1 MPDEPR
7 QPFLGQS
14 SFADDG
20 DPALLAAP
28 RNVTTKRIFVA
39 ATRMNEGKT
48 TVCLGLFAALRS
60 ISPSVG
66 YIKPIG
72 QRFVEVQ
79 GSKID
84 EDSLL
89 LDSIFHVEVPI
100 EAMSPVAVDSS
111 FTRRYLQNPEENHP
125 LLVDRMCRAFD
136 RASYL
141 KDYIIIEG
149 TGHAGV
155 GSIFD
160 MSNAQAAKLF
170 NAKVIIVSEGGIG
183 RPVDEIAMNKA
194 LFDKYEVPVIG
205 AIINKCRPDKIPQ
218 LVQHAGQALARI
230 GVPLLGAIPLQ
241 KPLTAPNLS
250 QVVDEIS
257 GRWLNG
263 RAHGMNERVLR
274 IVIGAMTAKGVMDY
288 LQPGVLVLTP
298 GDRDDILLSAI
309 AQAGL
314 SGKKIV
320 SGILLTRNIMPHPR
334 LLEMLHQTN
343 IPVVITDDESYDVA
357 SKIVN
362 MTIKTQPQ
370 DADKIPII
378 KRLILDNVDLQKIL
392 HAFEPVPAKPTATT
406 PPTD

>member
-1 MPDEPR
+1 MPEELS
-7 QPFLGQS
+7 QPLLSLPTFT
-14 SFADDG
+14 DG
-20 DPALLAAP
+20 SDPTLLTAP
-28 RNVTTKRIFVA
+28 RNVITKRIFVA

-60 ISPSVG
+60 LSPSVG

-79 GSKID
+79 GAKID

-89 LDSIFHVEVPI
+89 LDSIFQVEVPI
-100 EAMSPVAVDSS
+100 EAMSPVAVDSN
-111 FTRRYLQNPEENHP
+111 FTRRYLVNPALNLP
-125 LLVDRMCRAFD
+125 LLKDRMCRAFD
-136 RASYL
+136 RVSFH

-170 NAKVIIVSEGGIG
+170 KAKVIIVSEGGIG

-194 LFDKYEVPVIG
+194 LFDKHNVEVIG
-205 AIINKCRPDKIPQ
+205 AILNKCLPDKMEQVIE
-218 LVQHAGQALARI
+218 HAGKGLERL

-250 QVVDEIS
+250 QVVDEIG

-263 RAHGMNERVLR
+263 RSQGLNERVLR
-274 IVIGAMTAKGVMDY
+274 IVIGAMTAKGMMDY
-288 LQPGVLVLTP
+288 LQPGVLMLTP

-314 SGKKIV
+314 TGKKVV
-320 SGILLTRNIMPHPR
+320 SGIILTRNIMPHPR
-334 LLEMLHQTN
+334 MLEMLHQTN
-343 IPVVITDDESYDVA
+343 IPTVITDDESYAVA

-370 DADKIPII
+370 DTDKIPII

-392 HAFEPVPAKPTATT
+392 KAF
-406 PPTD
+406 

>member
-1 MPDEPR
+1 MPDELQ
-7 QPFLGQS
+7 QPLLGQPT
-14 SFADDG
+14 FIDG
-20 DPALLAAP
+20 RDKTLLTAP
-28 RNVTTKRIFVA
+28 LNTTTKRIFVA

-48 TVCLGLFAALRS
+48 TTCLGLFAALRS

-79 GSKID
+79 GTKID

-89 LDSIFHVEVPI
+89 LDSIFQIEVPI

-111 FTRRYLQNPEENHP
+111 FTRRYLQDPAKNLP
-125 LLVDRMCRAFD
+125 LLADRMCRAFD
-136 RASYL
+136 RAAFH

-160 MSNAQAAKLF
+160 MSNAQAAKLLK
-170 NAKVIIVSEGGIG
+170 AKAIIVSEGGIG

-194 LFDKYEVPVIG
+194 LFDKHGVEVIG
-205 AIINKCRPDKIPQ
+205 AILNKCLPDKIDQ
-218 LVQHAGQALARI
+218 VIEHAGKGLARI

-250 QVVDEIS
+250 QIVDEIS

-263 RAHGMNERVLR
+263 RAQGLNERVTR
-274 IVIGAMTAKGVMDY
+274 IVIGAMTAKGMMDY
-288 LQPGVLVLTP
+288 LQPGVLMLTP

-309 AQAGL
+309 AQASL
-314 SGKKIV
+314 TGKKII
-320 SGILLTRNIMPHPR
+320 SGVVLTRNIMPHPR

-343 IPVVITDDESYDVA
+343 IPVVITDDESYAVA

-370 DADKIPII
+370 DTDKIPII

-392 HAFEPVPAKPTATT
+392 HAF
-406 PPTD
+406 

>member
-1 MPDEPR
+1 MPDEPI
-7 QPFLGQS
+7 PPLLGQP
-14 SFADDG
+14 SFTDG
-20 DPALLAAP
+20 TDKTLIAAP
-28 RNVTTKRIFVA
+28 RNVVTKRIFVA

-60 ISPSVG
+60 LSPSVG

-79 GSKID
+79 GARID

-89 LDSIFHVEVPI
+89 LDSIFQVEVPI
-100 EAMSPVAVDSS
+100 EAMSPVAVDSN
-111 FTRRYLQNPEENHP
+111 FTRRYLTNPKENLP

-136 RASYL
+136 RVSFH

-155 GSIFD
+155 GAIFD

-170 NAKVIIVSEGGIG
+170 KAKVIIVSEGGIG

-194 LFDKYEVPVIG
+194 LFDKHGVEVIG
-205 AIINKCRPDKIPQ
+205 AILNKCLPDKIEQ
-218 LVQHAGQALARI
+218 VVEHAGKGLARL

-263 RAHGMNERVLR
+263 RAQGLNERVTR

-288 LQPGVLVLTP
+288 LQPGVLMLTP

-309 AQAGL
+309 AQASL
-314 SGKKIV
+314 TGKKIV
-320 SGILLTRNIMPHPR
+320 SGIILTRNIMPHPK

-343 IPVVITDDESYDVA
+343 IPVVITDDESYAVA

-370 DADKIPII
+370 DTDKIPII

-392 HAFEPVPAKPTATT
+392 HAF
-406 PPTD
+406 

>member
-1 MPDEPR
+1 MSEDLS
-7 QPFLGQS
+7 QPLLGQP

-20 DPALLAAP
+20 DDSLLAAP
-28 RNVTTKRIFVA
+28 RNVSTKRIFVA

-48 TVCLGLFAALRS
+48 TVCLGLFGALRS
-60 ISPSVG
+60 VSANVG

-79 GSKID
+79 GAKID

-111 FTRRYLQNPEENHP
+111 FTRRYLANPKKNLP

-136 RASYL
+136 RASFH

-155 GSIFD
+155 GSVFD

-170 NAKVIIVSEGGIG
+170 KAKAIIVSEGGIG
-183 RPVDEIAMNKA
+183 RPIDEIAMNKA
-194 LFDKYEVPVIG
+194 LFDKHGVEVIG
-205 AIINKCRPDKIPQ
+205 AILNKCLPDKIEQ
-218 LVQHAGQALARI
+218 VIEHAGKGLARL

-263 RAHGMNERVLR
+263 RAQGLNERVLR

-288 LQPGVLVLTP
+288 LQPGVLILTP

-314 SGKKIV
+314 TGKKVV
-320 SGILLTRNIMPHPR
+320 SGVVLTRNIMPHPK

-343 IPVVITDDESYDVA
+343 IPTVITDDESYAVA

-362 MTIKTQPQ
+362 MTIKTQPH
-370 DADKIPII
+370 DTDKIPII
-378 KRLILDNVDLQKIL
+378 KRLILDNVDVQQIL
-392 HAFEPVPAKPTATT
+392 SAF
-406 PPTD
+406 